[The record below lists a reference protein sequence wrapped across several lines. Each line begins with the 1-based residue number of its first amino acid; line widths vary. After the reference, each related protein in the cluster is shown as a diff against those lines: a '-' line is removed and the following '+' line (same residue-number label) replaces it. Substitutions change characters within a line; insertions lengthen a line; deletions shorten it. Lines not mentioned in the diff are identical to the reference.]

1 MAEHRVR
8 KNNIIY
14 IIPDDDLFAKWK
26 SDEAFIDDY
35 GRLMNRKP
43 HRVLKELKHYV
54 DNAPLVQRSTSAPP
68 VVPVRNS
75 SPVKEYIKDSVRETA
90 REATEIIVDR
100 AVDVFFYEVLPN
112 VWHKHIVPFCHRTKM
127 ALTSKELKAD
137 AVITKSKAN
146 STDVTIKQT
155 KPSTKMTPE
164 EADTEKRKVLYH
176 WLGMLSSLKKLHDAG
191 EMDIDSTLAQL
202 TEPAMLERVN
212 SLLSENPN
220 LLETDKYIVLH
231 GLLGRDLYEERQ
243 LVPIRAA
250 EITTIAAKYGYDA
263 RNNKMEDNRN
273 G

>member
-68 VVPVRNS
+68 VAPVRNS

-112 VWHKHIVPFCHRTKM
+112 VWHKPRSSVPRREIEAIVHTFYPAIAAFFE
-127 ALTSKELKAD
+127 S
-137 AVITKSKAN
+137 
-146 STDVTIKQT
+146 
-155 KPSTKMTPE
+155 E
-164 EADTEKRKVLYH
+164 EGKR
-176 WLGMLSSLKKLHDAG
+176 
-191 EMDIDSTLAQL
+191 E
-202 TEPAMLERVN
+202 
-212 SLLSENPN
+212 
-220 LLETDKYIVLH
+220 
-231 GLLGRDLYEERQ
+231 YEEWKAKQEERKEKKT
-243 LVPIRAA
+243 PA
-250 EITTIAAKYGYDA
+250 EQSA
-263 RNNKMEDNRN
+263 
-273 G
+273 